1 MTAVQLQASEKEE
14 ATQKLQTYLKQELD
28 IDLGAFDA
36 GFLLDFFAE
45 HVGYRYYNQGLSTA
59 LAAMSGK
66 MEEASDL
73 VYELEISP
81 PE

>member
-1 MTAVQLQASEKEE
+1 MAAVQLQASEKEE

-28 IDLGAFDA
+28 IDLGTFDA

-45 HVGYRYYNQGLSTA
+45 HVGYHYYNQGLSAA

-66 MEEASDL
+66 MDEASDL
-73 VYELEISP
+73 VYELEIP
-81 PE
+81 PPD